1 MRKVSI
7 LALSALVSSVGAH
20 AADLPRRAIVPA
32 ATPLPVF
39 TWTGFYAGVNAGYA
53 WGRDTVTNA
62 SSDEGLQNSLNGLEA
77 ERVKLK
83 SGGFTGGGQLGYNY
97 QLSSGFVA
105 GLEGDVE
112 YVGPRRKRK
121 LDNNFSFAPPGA
133 DLTFADA
140 DSYAVRSSTDVLSTV
155 RGRLGYAFD
164 RILVYGT
171 GGVAIGNVTNRYS
184 LTSVETASRGGT
196 VIDVDSSS
204 SFAGHSS
211 QVKTGYVFG
220 GGIEYALPPT
230 NFTGNGVTLRAE
242 YLHYD
247 LGRQTLP
254 QHTALYTKVR
264 NEGDLVRAGVN
275 YKFNGL

>member
-7 LALSALVSSVGAH
+7 LAIGALMSSAGAH
-20 AADLPRRAIVPA
+20 AADLPRRAIAPA

-53 WGRDTVTNA
+53 WGRDTVSNT
-62 SSDEGLQNSLNGLEA
+62 SSDEDLQDSLHGLGA

-112 YVGPRRKRK
+112 YVGLRRKRK
-121 LDNNFSFAPPGA
+121 LDNSFSFAPPGA
-133 DLTFADA
+133 DLTSTGAE
-140 DSYAVRSSTDVLSTV
+140 SYAVRSSTDVLSTV

-171 GGVAIGNVTNRYS
+171 GGVAFGNVANRYS
-184 LTSVETASRGGT
+184 LTSVETTSRGGT
-196 VIDVDSSS
+196 VTDVDTGGSL
-204 SFAGHSS
+204 AGHSS

-220 GGIEYALPPT
+220 GGVEYALPQA
-230 NFTGNGVTLRAE
+230 NFTGNGMTLRAE

-254 QHTALYTKVR
+254 PQTALNTKVR